1 MKTIVAA
8 TDFSAIS
15 LNAAFY
21 AADMACV
28 VNTDLTLIHVC
39 PFPIAL
45 TVGEVATPVYSIDEM
60 LEDAEEKL
68 KELKESINGKIGS
81 GITIHTEVR
90 QGDVVTQIREYC
102 LTQDIYALVMGAES
116 GSAWER
122 MFFGAKAISALRQF
136 TWPLIIVPPDMKFKT
151 LRKIGLACDF
161 RKVIE
166 TLPLKEIR
174 GLIEKF
180 HAELHVLHVSME
192 SGDSFDVETVEE
204 SGWLQ
209 DMIGDLK
216 PRYHFLKG
224 KEIEKV
230 LVEFSETLQLDLL
243 IVIPKKH
250 SLLNKLFQHSHSKK
264 LVLQSH
270 VPVMAIHE

>member
-1 MKTIVAA
+1 MKTIVTA
-8 TDFSAIS
+8 TDFSTIS

-21 AADMACV
+21 AADLASL
-28 VNTDLTLIHVC
+28 VNANLTLIHVC
-39 PFPIAL
+39 TLPIAL
-45 TVGEVATPVYSIDEM
+45 AVGEVATPVFSIEEM
-60 LEDAEEKL
+60 IDDAEERL
-68 KELKESINGKIGS
+68 TELKESIYEKTGT
-81 GITIHTEVR
+81 GITIHTEVK
-90 QGDVVTQIREYC
+90 QGNVVTEIREYC
-102 LTQDIYALVMGAES
+102 LTQDIYAIVMGAET
-116 GSAWER
+116 GAAWER
-122 MFFGAKAISALRQF
+122 MFFGAKAISALKQF
-136 TWPLIIVPPDMKFKT
+136 TWPLIIVPSDTKFRA

-174 GLIEKF
+174 NLIEKF

-192 SGDSFDVETVEE
+192 SGDSFDVETVQE

-230 LVEFSETLQLDLL
+230 LVEFSETLELDLL
-243 IVIPKKH
+243 IIIPKKH
-250 SLLNKLFQHSHSKK
+250 SLLNKLFQHSHSKR

-270 VPVMAIHE
+270 VPVMAIHD

>member
-1 MKTIVAA
+1 MKTIVTA
-8 TDFSAIS
+8 TDFSTIS

-21 AADMACV
+21 AADLAGL
-28 VNTDLTLIHVC
+28 VNANLTLIHVC
-39 PFPIAL
+39 TLPIAL
-45 TVGEVATPVYSIDEM
+45 GVGEVATPVFSIEEM
-60 LEDAEEKL
+60 IDDAEERL
-68 KELKESINGKIGS
+68 TELKESIYEKTGT
-81 GITIHTEVR
+81 GITIHTEVK
-90 QGDVVTQIREYC
+90 QGNVVTEIREYC
-102 LTQDIYALVMGAES
+102 LTQDIYAIVMGAET
-116 GSAWER
+116 GAAWER
-122 MFFGAKAISALRQF
+122 MFFGAKAISALKQF
-136 TWPLIIVPPDMKFKT
+136 TWPLIIVPSDTKFRA

-174 GLIEKF
+174 NLIEKF

-192 SGDSFDVETVEE
+192 SGDSFDVETVQE

-230 LVEFSETLQLDLL
+230 LVEFSETLELDLL
-243 IVIPKKH
+243 IIIPKKH
-250 SLLNKLFQHSHSKK
+250 SLLNKLFQHSHSKR

-270 VPVMAIHE
+270 VPVMAIHD